1 MPTSSRNKIELV
13 IFDWDGT
20 ICDSIGKIVTAFI
33 QTAMQLDFEVLSR
46 SKISEIIGLKLKDAI
61 GLLYPSA
68 TMNQITEFSSLYSKN
83 YRLTA
88 APVLYPGIRDLLVDL
103 VKNDIS
109 LCIATGKSSG
119 GLDRDL
125 RSCNLSS
132 FFKKLKTPFS
142 ILWNDGPKLKK
153 LNHELKKNNLAPSE
167 LGKGRNVW
175 YCIGMCIARDSA
187 RSVALHDCDIK
198 TYDRRMLAKL
208 FYPVVNPLFNFEFCK
223 GYYPRVAN
231 DKMNGR
237 VARLLVFPLLTALEK
252 TIGKSEYLEFMKSF
266 KYPLAGE
273 FSFRR
278 NVLPELRISSDWGI
292 EVGILSEMQ
301 RSFSPQNICQV
312 DLADTY
318 DHKHQVLSLDDETKG
333 LSRMSIDIIKTF
345 IKKLATQGNTF
356 SREKFRSLKAT
367 YYRSALDLIDI
378 YRSDAMMNGLK
389 FDSHTEEQAVEL
401 FAMNIMKAGEAFILN
416 PMDTPFIP
424 TWSRVKSAIPDFLG
438 RLEKVVNDDNKKY
451 S

>member
-1 MPTSSRNKIELV
+1 MSDFSQNGIISTLHDFGTKSTSIIEKELLEFSKQRKMEL
-13 IFDWDGT
+13 ILPCLYSELDG
-20 ICDSIGKIVTAFI
+20 SALPKIVDEISKTKY
-33 QTAMQLDFEVLSR
+33 LDHV
-46 SKISEIIGLKLKDAI
+46 IIGLDRANDKQAK
-61 GLLYPSA
+61 SA
-68 TMNQITEFSSLYSKN
+68 WK
-83 YRLTA
+83 
-88 APVLYPGIRDLLVDL
+88 
-103 VKNDIS
+103 
-109 LCIATGKSSG
+109 
-119 GLDRDL
+119 
-125 RSCNLSS
+125 
-132 FFKKLKTPFS
+132 FFKRIKTPFT
-142 ILWNDGPKLKK
+142 ILWNDGPQLKK
-153 LNHELKKNNLAPSE
+153 LDQELRKKDLAPSE

-175 YCIGMCIARDSA
+175 YCIGMSIARDSA

-231 DKMNGR
+231 EKMNGR

-252 TIGKSEYLEFMKSF
+252 TIGKSDCLDFMKSF

-312 DLADTY
+312 DLADSY
-318 DHKHQVLSLDDETKG
+318 DHKHQSLSLDDETKG

-378 YRSDAMMNGLK
+378 YRSDADMNGLK
-389 FDSHTEEQAVEL
+389 FDSHTEEKAIEL
-401 FAMNIMKAGEAFILN
+401 FAINIMKAGEAFILN

-424 TWSRVKSAIPDFLG
+424 TWSRVKSAIPDFLK
-438 RLEKVVNDDNKKY
+438 RLKEVVNEDNKKY
-451 S
+451 N

>member
-1 MPTSSRNKIELV
+1 MSDFSQNGIISTLHDFGTKSTEVIEKELLKFSKERKMEL
-13 IFDWDGT
+13 ILPCLYSELEGT
-20 ICDSIGKIVTAFI
+20 ALPNIVKEI
-33 QTAMQLDFEVLSR
+33 
-46 SKISEIIGLKLKDAI
+46 SKTKYLNHIIIGL
-61 GLLYPSA
+61 
-68 TMNQITEFSSLYSKN
+68 
-83 YRLTA
+83 
-88 APVLYPGIRDLLVDL
+88 
-103 VKNDIS
+103 
-109 LCIATGKSSG
+109 
-119 GLDRDL
+119 DRA
-125 RSCNLSS
+125 NETQAKKAWK
-132 FFKKLKTPFS
+132 FFKKLNTPFT
-142 ILWNDGPKLKK
+142 ILWNDGPELKK
-153 LNHELKKNNLAPSE
+153 LDKELKKMDLAPSE

-175 YCIGMCIARDSA
+175 YCIGMSIARDSA

-231 DKMNGR
+231 EKMNGR

-252 TIGKSEYLEFMKSF
+252 TIGKSDYLNFMKSF

-278 NVLPELRISSDWGI
+278 NILPELRISSDWGI

-318 DHKHQVLSLDDETKG
+318 DHKHQVLSIDDESKG

-345 IKKLATQGNTF
+345 IKKLATQGNSF
-356 SREKFRSLKAT
+356 SREKFRTLKAT

-378 YRSDAMMNGLK
+378 YRTDADMNGLK
-389 FDSHTEEQAVEL
+389 FDSHSEEEAVEL
-401 FAMNIMKAGEAFILN
+401 FAINIMKAGEAFILN

-424 TWSRVKSAIPDFLG
+424 TWSRVKSAIPNFLK
-438 RLEKVVNDDNKKY
+438 RLEQVVNEDNKKY

>member
-1 MPTSSRNKIELV
+1 MSDFSQNGVVSTLHDFKTKSTSIIESELSKFSKQRKMEL
-13 IFDWDGT
+13 ILPCLYSELEGT
-20 ICDSIGKIVTAFI
+20 ALPKIVEEISKTKY
-33 QTAMQLDFEVLSR
+33 LDH
-46 SKISEIIGLKLKDAI
+46 IIIGLDKANETQAKKAW
-61 GLLYPSA
+61 
-68 TMNQITEFSSLYSKN
+68 K
-83 YRLTA
+83 
-88 APVLYPGIRDLLVDL
+88 
-103 VKNDIS
+103 
-109 LCIATGKSSG
+109 
-119 GLDRDL
+119 
-125 RSCNLSS
+125 
-132 FFKKLKTPFS
+132 FFKKLKSSFS
-142 ILWNDGPKLKK
+142 ILWNDGPGLKK
-153 LNHELKKNNLAPSE
+153 LDQELKKNNLAPSE

-231 DKMNGR
+231 EKMNGR

-252 TIGKSEYLEFMKSF
+252 TIGKSDYLDFMKSF

-318 DHKHQVLSLDDETKG
+318 DHKHQLLSIDDETKG

-378 YRSDAMMNGLK
+378 YRNDAVMNGLK
-389 FDSHTEEQAVEL
+389 FDSHTEEKAVEL
-401 FAMNIMKAGEAFILN
+401 FAINIMKAGEAFILN

-451 S
+451 Y

>member
-1 MPTSSRNKIELV
+1 MS
-13 IFDWDGT
+13 
-20 ICDSIGKIVTAFI
+20 
-33 QTAMQLDFEVLSR
+33 
-46 SKISEIIGLKLKDAI
+46 
-61 GLLYPSA
+61 
-68 TMNQITEFSSLYSKN
+68 EFSQNGIISTLHDFGTRSTNEIEKDLLKFSKERKMELILPCLYSELEGSALPN
-83 YRLTA
+83 I
-88 APVLYPGIRDLLVDL
+88 VEE
-103 VKNDIS
+103 IS
-109 LCIATGKSSG
+109 KTKYLDHIIV
-119 GLDRDL
+119 GLDKA
-125 RSCNLSS
+125 NEKQAQKAWK

-142 ILWNDGPKLKK
+142 VLWNDGPGLKK
-153 LNHELKKNNLAPSE
+153 LDQELKKKDLAPNE

-175 YCIGMCIARDSA
+175 YCLGMSIARDTA

-223 GYYPRVAN
+223 GYYPRVADN
-231 DKMNGR
+231 KMNGR

-252 TIGKSEYLEFMKSF
+252 TIGKSDYLEFMKSF

-278 NVLPELRISSDWGI
+278 NILPELRISSDWGI

-318 DHKHQVLSLDDETKG
+318 DHKHQVLSIDDETKG

-345 IKKLATQGNTF
+345 IKKLATQGNSF

-378 YRSDAMMNGLK
+378 YRSDADMNGLQ
-389 FDSHTEEQAVEL
+389 FDSHTEEKAVEL
-401 FAMNIMKAGEAFILN
+401 FAENIMKAGESFILN

-424 TWSRVKSAIPDFLG
+424 TWSRVKSAIPNFLT
-438 RLEKVVNDDNKKY
+438 RLKETVNEDNKKY